1 MNNFNSEDYKAGFI
15 SKNMAPILFL
25 IFLVLKLTKQIDWSW
40 WWVTSPLWIGI
51 LILLIIV
58 VVSYI
63 SLFVIK
69 IVKKLRNDNQN
80 TV

>member
-1 MNNFNSEDYKAGFI
+1 MNNFNSEDYKPGFI

-40 WWVTSPLWIGI
+40 WWVTSPLWIIFLILFI
-51 LILLIIV
+51 LIAI
-58 VVSYI
+58 SQI

-69 IVKKLRNDNQN
+69 IVKKLRKDNQN
-80 TV
+80 MD